1 MASTLRTR
9 GGEIMS
15 SILNAL
21 KKLERE
27 KALRREGE
35 IDLSREILHDAMRRR
50 ERFPW
55 QWAAA
60 ISVMVLLS
68 VMVIALMTRG
78 TAPLQQPQV
87 TPQPAPQQVPQQAET
102 APPPASGQAVPQIVK
117 SMPALTMQRLPAPAP
132 AAGSATSQ
140 PAAPVP
146 VPLPKLQQ
154 TPSAPPESWPS
165 LPATAAPPAVLPPP
179 ARNQAAAAPAASA
192 EPAFSVSGIAWNKDS
207 ADRLAIING
216 QPLTTGSAIN
226 GAVVEEILPD
236 RVRFSRDGRT
246 FEIHLGKAEKNN

>member
-1 MASTLRTR
+1 
-9 GGEIMS
+9 MS

-27 KALRREGE
+27 KTLRREGE

-60 ISVMVLLS
+60 ISVIVLLS

-78 TAPLQQPQV
+78 TAQLQQPQA
-87 TPQPAPQQVPQQAET
+87 TSQPAPQQIPQQAET
-102 APPPASGQAVPQIVK
+102 ALPPPSGQTVPQIVK
-117 SMPALTMQRLPAPAP
+117 SMPALTMPRFAPAPAP
-132 AAGSATSQ
+132 AAGSATGQ

-146 VPLPKLQQ
+146 LPLPKLQQ
-154 TPSAPPESWPS
+154 PPSAHPESWPS
-165 LPATAAPPAVLPPP
+165 LPATAVPPAVLPTP
-179 ARNQAAAAPAASA
+179 AGKRAAAAPAASA

-246 FEIHLGKAEKNN
+246 FEVHLGKAEKNN